1 MDTAAKIS
9 AEALVS
15 AYINIRDAKYAI
27 QNELN
32 AKIKE
37 LDDQLDK
44 VSQALLDLCKDNNL
58 DGFRTEYGTVSQ
70 IIKSDYTTD
79 DWESFYKFVK
89 EHDAYNLLHKR
100 INQSEMKSFL
110 EENPDLHPEGM
121 NVIRSYTIRVTRP
134 RGE

>member
-15 AYINIRDAKYAI
+15 AYINIRDAKYAA

-44 VSQALLDLCKDNNL
+44 VSQALLDLCKDNSL

-70 IIKSDYTTD
+70 IIKTDYSTD

-89 EHDAYNLLHKR
+89 ENDAFHLLHKR
-100 INQSEMKSFL
+100 INQTEMKSFL
-110 EENPDLHPEGM
+110 EENPDQHPQGL
-121 NVIRSYTIRVTRP
+121 NSVRTYTIRVTRP

>member
-1 MDTAAKIS
+1 MDTVAKIS

-15 AYINIRDAKYAI
+15 AYINIRDAKYAA

-44 VSQALLDLCKDNNL
+44 VSQALLDLCKENSL

-70 IIKSDYTTD
+70 IIKADYVTD

-89 EHDAYNLLHKR
+89 DHDAYNLLHKR

-110 EENPDLHPEGM
+110 EENPDLHPEGL

>member
-1 MDTAAKIS
+1 MDSTAKIS

-15 AYINIRDAKYAI
+15 AYINIRDAKYAA

-44 VSQALLDLCKDNNL
+44 VSQALLDLCKENSL

-70 IIKSDYTTD
+70 LIKADYVTD

-110 EENPDLHPEGM
+110 EENPDLHPEGL